1 MLAAAVVALINA
13 AVYMFAFSVFVSGA
27 TDEVTETVSLAAGS
41 SITVDQALDQLG
53 LNLVLSDYLLIGLQ
67 LFCTIMIC
75 LSVSIILGALID
87 DAKNVQNMLMPI
99 MMCAMVP
106 YMISIL
112 ADINELPMVLR
123 ILVYAIPFTHTFTAV
138 PNLMFGNNMLFII
151 GLIYQII
158 VFIVCIF
165 FSLRLFMSDKLLT
178 VSLNMGQKSK
188 YKKKNRK
195 NSAQDDEE

>member
-1 MLAAAVVALINA
+1 
-13 AVYMFAFSVFVSGA
+13 
-27 TDEVTETVSLAAGS
+27 
-41 SITVDQALDQLG
+41 
-53 LNLVLSDYLLIGLQ
+53 
-67 LFCTIMIC
+67 
-75 LSVSIILGALID
+75 
-87 DAKNVQNMLMPI
+87 
-99 MMCAMVP
+99 
-106 YMISIL
+106 
-112 ADINELPMVLR
+112 MVLR